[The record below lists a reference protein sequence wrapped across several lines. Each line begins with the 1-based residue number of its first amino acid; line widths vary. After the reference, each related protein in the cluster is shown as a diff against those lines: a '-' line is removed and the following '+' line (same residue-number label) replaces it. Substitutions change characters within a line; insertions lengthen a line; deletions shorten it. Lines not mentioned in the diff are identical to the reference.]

1 MDSKTLVKL
10 VIIDIMIKNIVIMW
24 VILIRQYFYSYLLP
38 SFYTRRLTFGNV
50 M

>member
-1 MDSKTLVKL
+1 MDSKALVKL

-24 VILIRQYFYSYLLP
+24 VILIRQYFYGYFLP

>member
-24 VILIRQYFYSYLLP
+24 VILIRQYFYSYVFSYRGTP
-38 SFYTRRLTFGNV
+38 RENN

>member
-24 VILIRQYFYSYLLP
+24 VILIRQYL
-38 SFYTRRLTFGNV
+38 GV
-50 M
+50 